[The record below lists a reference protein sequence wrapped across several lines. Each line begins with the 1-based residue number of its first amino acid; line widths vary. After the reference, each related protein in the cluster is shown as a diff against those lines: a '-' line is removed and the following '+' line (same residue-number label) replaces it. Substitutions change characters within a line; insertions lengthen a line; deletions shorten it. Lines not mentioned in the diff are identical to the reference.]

1 MFHDLTTDAIVR
13 DTYVMVVIS
22 STQRESVKMKT
33 KMAALMLKLNNL
45 MYRIHWILV
54 WKGKTNC
61 MCLKASVAC
70 FVFDCA
76 QDIMCL
82 AP

>member
-1 MFHDLTTDAIVR
+1 MEI
-13 DTYVMVVIS
+13 IP
-22 STQRESVKMKT
+22 STQDQWAECKKEEKSL
-33 KMAALMLKLNNL
+33 KMAVLMLKLHNL

-61 MCLKASVAC
+61 MCLKTSVAC

-76 QDIMCL
+76 CTRHNVL
-82 AP
+82 RN